1 MMAKDLA
8 LARDAAREAGVG
20 ARLGAQAAELYARFR
35 DAGDGGLDYS
45 AIVKSVAAAG
55 RRGRVVSGA
64 DGAPGRALLDCVRL
78 IERLHRRFLDVV
90 KGELDRRGLRDINN
104 VQAVLLSNIQ
114 GETVTVGELTAR
126 GYYLDSNVSYN
137 VKKLVENGYLERERS
152 EHDRRTTRLRVSG
165 KGRPVVGMV
174 DALFAHNSAALAG
187 KGLDDP
193 ALARRGRAT
202 SAPSSGSGPT
212 TSITARGNEEAAPGP
227 ALSALGACAA
237 NRPTPVSEDR
247 AFPRS
252 SLPPPRQEGGE
263 GGAGGEAAEMP
274 PASRCGS
281 RTGPRCRRAPR
292 APG

>member
-1 MMAKDLA
+1 M
-8 LARDAAREAGVG
+8 
-20 ARLGAQAAELYARFR
+20 
-35 DAGDGGLDYS
+35 
-45 AIVKSVAAAG
+45 
-55 RRGRVVSGA
+55 SGA

-152 EHDRRTTRLRVSG
+152 EHDKRTTRLRVSE

-187 KGLDDP
+187 QGLDDP
-193 ALARRGRAT
+193 ALRGVAGNLRAIERFWT
-202 SAPSSGSGPT
+202 DY
-212 TSITARGNEEAAPGP
+212 I
-227 ALSALGACAA
+227 
-237 NRPTPVSEDR
+237 DY
-247 AFPRS
+247 
-252 SLPPPRQEGGE
+252 
-263 GGAGGEAAEMP
+263 
-274 PASRCGS
+274 
-281 RTGPRCRRAPR
+281 GPR
-292 APG
+292 